1 MGEKMKELPYTK
13 DTKELL
19 QDISSQFG
27 LRADVI
33 KQVWEATLVT
43 LFLKMAENPEAEH
56 ELQIP
61 FIGKLKVKYKNSY
74 SVGSSGDYFT
84 AVDSEIFLDEE
95 FKNLV
100 GDVYYQGN
108 TPLIDYIQNTLIKN
122 TLDNIK
128 NQLVKK

>member
-1 MGEKMKELPYTK
+1 MKELPYTK

-19 QDISSQFG
+19 QDVSSQFG
-27 LRADVI
+27 LRVDVI

-56 ELQIP
+56 ELRIP
-61 FIGKLKVKYKNSY
+61 FIGKLKVKYKNSCAT
-74 SVGSSGDYFT
+74 GNSGYFT
-84 AVDSEIFLDEE
+84 IVDSEIFLDEE
-95 FKNLV
+95 FKNIV

-122 TLDNIK
+122 TLENIK
-128 NQLVKK
+128 NQPLKTPVKK

>member
-1 MGEKMKELPYTK
+1 MKELPYTK

-19 QDISSQFG
+19 QDVSSQFG
-27 LRADVI
+27 LRVDVI

-61 FIGKLKVKYKNSY
+61 FIGKLKVKYKNSC
-74 SVGSSGDYFT
+74 STGNSGYFT
-84 AVDSEIFLDEE
+84 IVDSEIFLDEE
-95 FKNLV
+95 FKNIV

-122 TLDNIK
+122 TLENIK
-128 NQLVKK
+128 NQPMKTPVKK